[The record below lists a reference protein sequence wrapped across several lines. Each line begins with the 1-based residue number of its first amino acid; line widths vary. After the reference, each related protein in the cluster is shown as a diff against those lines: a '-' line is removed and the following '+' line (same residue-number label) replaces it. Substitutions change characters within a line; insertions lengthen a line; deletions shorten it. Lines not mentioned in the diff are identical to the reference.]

1 MAKAKVKTE
10 KLSFSKF
17 FPESTAFVSVSGKAT
32 ASDNFNID
40 VKIGDGSESISLY
53 TTDWFKDDSLA
64 TLKAI
69 QEGITKAIEFQQK
82 ALKLPKTAKPES
94 IFDIIEKGFNPKP
107 MKPVKRVLKST
118 ETVVK
123 KAAKK

>member
-1 MAKAKVKTE
+1 MAKAKTE

-17 FPESTAFVSVSGKAT
+17 FPQSTAFVSVSGTAT
-32 ASDNFNID
+32 ASDNYSVD
-40 VKIGDGSESISLY
+40 VKIGDGNESVSLF
-53 TTDWFKDDSLA
+53 TTDWYKDESLA

-82 ALKLPKTAKPES
+82 ALKLPKQDKTPRAHWAIWE
-94 IFDIIEKGFNPKP
+94 NQPKET
-107 MKPVKRVLKST
+107 KPVKRVLKST
-118 ETVVK
+118 ETVPKK

>member
-17 FPESTAFVSVSGKAT
+17 FPESTAFVSVSGRAVG
-32 ASDNFNID
+32 SDNFSID

-82 ALKLPKTAKPES
+82 ALKLPKTPKQET
-94 IFDIIEKGFNPKP
+94 IFDIIEKGLKPKP
-107 MKPVKRVLKST
+107 VKPVKRVLKST

>member
-1 MAKAKVKTE
+1 MAKAKTE

-32 ASDNFNID
+32 ASDNFSVD
-40 VKIGDGSESISLY
+40 VKIGDGSESINLF
-53 TTDWFKDDSLA
+53 TTDWYKDDSLA

-82 ALKLPKTAKPES
+82 ALKMPKQES
-94 IFDIIEKGFNPKP
+94 KVPQHWAIWENEPKKT
-107 MKPVKRVLKST
+107 KPVKRVLKST
-118 ETVVK
+118 ETAPKKKAVK
-123 KAAKK
+123 K